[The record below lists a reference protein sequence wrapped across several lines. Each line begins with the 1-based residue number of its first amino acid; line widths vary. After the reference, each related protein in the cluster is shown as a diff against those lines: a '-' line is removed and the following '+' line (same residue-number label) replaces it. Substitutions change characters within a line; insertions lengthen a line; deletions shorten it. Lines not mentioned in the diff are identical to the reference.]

1 MRVGVVGL
9 EDIEEAMDVCL
20 GCCCFDFFFFWLI
33 PIFSRL
39 VSMAFSFM
47 VLEPTM
53 KFSWSVVHPGFLA
66 FLRMFKKFSYCLN
79 AMLSFLSR

>member
-1 MRVGVVGL
+1 MFALAVAAL
-9 EDIEEAMDVCL
+9 IFC
-20 GCCCFDFFFFWLI
+20 FFFWLI
-33 PIFSRL
+33 PSLSML

-66 FLRMFKKFSYCLN
+66 FLRISIKVSYCLD
-79 AMLSFLSR
+79 AILSFLSR